1 MIKVESGKLVKILS
15 CLLSFLD
22 KEERLIFFYSSKY
35 LYFFNEGRTIWARLL
50 ADSDEEDSKYYQ
62 TDSSSFESIAKLSR
76 SVADEFISIT
86 LGLPKC
92 YFNSN
97 IQFEISVE
105 EHEES
110 TFAPPVFEH
119 LDYTEPNL
127 LKNLSLALNK
137 SSKDNYKGCFGF
149 YESGDLVLPGTH
161 QITFVKRDD
170 ITSSENFYNLTH
182 TQLNK
187 VIKIGEDLSLSEQG
201 VLCINEEGLSLYIQL
216 PKMPNSFAEKTAVTL
231 RQLRKVEDNF
241 TLSPRFKITEPKK
254 FKDFFKGAKSTDR
267 QYDLCEIKT
276 DVEQSRISI
285 SFFVDKQKSN
295 LFVFNDVEVTQSFSV
310 FLQSKQVMSIAEMGK
325 EEIELIFSSSFEPL
339 KVKIDNSIITY
350 LMPAFVG

>member
-1 MIKVESGKLVKILS
+1 LS
-15 CLLSFLD
+15 
-22 KEERLIFFYSSKY
+22 
-35 LYFFNEGRTIWARLL
+35 
-50 ADSDEEDSKYYQ
+50 
-62 TDSSSFESIAKLSR
+62 
-76 SVADEFISIT
+76 
-86 LGLPKC
+86 LPKC

-97 IQFEISVE
+97 IQFEISTE
-105 EHEES
+105 KYEES
-110 TFAPPVFEH
+110 PYLSPVFEQ

-161 QITFVKRDD
+161 QITFVKRDAV
-170 ITSSENFYNLTH
+170 TSSENFYNLTH

-187 VIKIGEDLSLSEQG
+187 VLKIGEDLSLSEQG
-201 VLCINEEGLSLYIQL
+201 VLYINEEEISLYIQL
-216 PKMPNSFAEKTAVTL
+216 PKMPNSFAEKTANTL
-231 RQLRKVEDNF
+231 RLLRKTEESF
-241 TLSPRFKITEPKK
+241 GEGSPRFKITEPKK

-276 DVEQSRISI
+276 DVEQGRISI

-295 LFVFNDVEVTQSFSV
+295 LFVFNNVEVTQSFNI

-325 EEIELIFSSSFEPL
+325 EEIELVFSSSFEPL

-350 LMPAFVG
+350 LMPAFVD